1 MGFHQDHPYGSARFA
16 TEKEVRREFRKKG
29 GVPIGFYGGRLLFHA
44 RQAGALLIGGAGSGK
59 FVSVLAHIMADQGR
73 SKSQPPRYA
82 ILDPK
87 GELAAVIGRGLV
99 HAGAHVYCINPYRLH
114 GLPDHSVAL
123 LAHLVPT
130 SPMLVPDS
138 RRAAMTLLPES
149 GGGEARFF
157 EHKAQNWLDA
167 LLRGLVH
174 LDGEVSL
181 LSLYELVGMIR
192 AAPDSWALQSEAMA
206 AKGEPDLAVTY
217 AEMLGMAEDSRKT
230 YESVMAEISNALAFM
245 ADPAL
250 QRTFTGAAGADFT
263 LDVLT
268 ADDGRPVTV
277 FLMMP
282 AELIAQNAALIRQ
295 FFSTLRTLKQR
306 KPAAPTV
313 NLVMDEAAR
322 LGRFPEIA
330 EFFSIGRGF
339 GLSPLAVYQD
349 IGQIRDNLG
358 QNGATTLTNSAD
370 VEVYLG
376 GGIADLETAQH
387 LSRKLGNTTL
397 ALDDSLTNER
407 GKRAKREMLHGIL
420 FGGADPVKGGL
431 ALRALDY
438 EMHHQRKQARSLLT
452 PDEIL
457 AMPADKA
464 LVWASGYGVRPFAVD
479 KLPYYT
485 RCAYAGRFFPNPFHD
500 RDMSRVLVRTRFGM
514 RSRRVIVEAVPE
526 SYRDFPQYRNGEW
539 AFIDGYRPSSSL
551 QSKGGGGFASIWR

>member
-1 MGFHQDHPYGSARFA
+1 MGFHEDHPFGSARFA
-16 TEKEVRREFRKKG
+16 TAKEVRRAFRKAG
-29 GVPIGFYGGRLLFHA
+29 GIPIGFFAGRLLFHS

-59 FVSVLAHIMADQGR
+59 FVSVLSHIMADQGR
-73 SKSQPPRYA
+73 GRDQPPRYA

-123 LAHLVPT
+123 LAHLVPG
-130 SPMLVPDS
+130 SPLLVADS
-138 RRAAMTLLPES
+138 RRVAMTLLPDS

-157 EHKAQNWLDA
+157 EQKAQNWLDA

-174 LDGEVSL
+174 LNGEVSF
-181 LSLYELVGMIR
+181 LSLYDLVGMIR
-192 AAPDSWALQSEAMA
+192 AAPDSWAQQSESMA

-230 YESVMAEISNALAFM
+230 YDSVMAEISNALAFM

-250 QRTFTGAAGADFT
+250 QRTFTGKAASDFT

-268 ADDGRPVTV
+268 AGDGRSVYV
-277 FLMMP
+277 FLIMP

-306 KPAAPTV
+306 KPEAPPV
-313 NLVMDEAAR
+313 NLVLDEAAR

-330 EFFSIGRGF
+330 EFHSIGRGF

-358 QNGATTLTNSAD
+358 PNGAMTLSASAD
-370 VEVYLG
+370 VEIYLG
-376 GGIADLETAQH
+376 GGISDLDTAQL
-387 LSRKLGNTTL
+387 LSRKLGQQTL
-397 ALDDSLTNER
+397 ALDDALTNER
-407 GKRAKREMLHGIL
+407 AGRAKREMLHEML
-420 FGGADPVKGGL
+420 FGGADPVKAGL

-438 EMHHQRKQARSLLT
+438 EMRHQRKQARSLMT

-457 AMPADKA
+457 AMPANKA

-479 KLPYYT
+479 KVPYYT
-485 RCAYAGRFFPNPFHD
+485 RRAYAGRFFPNPFHD
-500 RDMSRVLVRTRFGM
+500 RDQSHVHVATRFGT
-514 RSRRVIVEAVPE
+514 RSRRVIREAVPKA
-526 SYRDFPQYRNGEW
+526 YRDFPQYRSGEW
-539 AFIDGYRPSSSL
+539 AFIAGYRPHV
-551 QSKGGGGFASIWR
+551 

>member
-1 MGFHQDHPYGSARFA
+1 MGFHEDHPFGSARFA
-16 TEKEVRREFRKKG
+16 TAKEVRRAFHKSG
-29 GVPIGFYGGRLLFHA
+29 GIPVGFFAGRLLFHF

-59 FVSVLAHIMADQGR
+59 FVSVLAHIMADHGR
-73 SKSQPPRYA
+73 GKGQQPRYA
-82 ILDPK
+82 VLDPK

-123 LAHLVPT
+123 LAHLVPG
-130 SPMLVPDS
+130 SPLLVADS
-138 RRAAMTLLPES
+138 RRVAMTLLPDS

-157 EHKAQNWLDA
+157 EHKAHNWLDA

-174 LDGEVSL
+174 LDGGVSL

-192 AAPDSWALQSEAMA
+192 AAPDSWAQTSAAMA

-230 YESVMAEISNALAFM
+230 YDSVMAEISNALAFM

-250 QRTFTGAAGADFT
+250 QRTFTGTVGADFT

-268 ADDGRPVTV
+268 EQGNRPVYV
-277 FLMMP
+277 FLIMP

-306 KPAAPTV
+306 KPEAPPV

-330 EFFSIGRGF
+330 EFYSIGRGF

-349 IGQIRDNLG
+349 IGQIRENLG
-358 QNGATTLTNSAD
+358 PNGAMTLSASAD
-370 VEVYLG
+370 VEIYLG
-376 GGIADLETAQH
+376 GGISDLETAQH
-387 LSRKLGNTTL
+387 LSRKLGQQTL
-397 ALDDSLTNER
+397 SLNDALTNSR
-407 GKRAKREMLHGIL
+407 AARAKREMLHGML
-420 FGGADPVKGGL
+420 FGGADPVKAGI

-438 EMHHQRKQARSLLT
+438 EMGHQRKQARSLMT

-457 AMPADKA
+457 AMPANKA

-479 KLPYYT
+479 KVPYYAC
-485 RCAYAGRFFPNPFHD
+485 RAYAGWFFPNPFHD
-500 RDMSRVLVRTRFGM
+500 RDQSRVRVPTLWGM
-514 RSRRVIVEAVPE
+514 RNRRVTVEAVPE
-526 SYRDFPQYRNGEW
+526 AYRDFPQYVNGEW
-539 AFIDGYRPSSSL
+539 AFIEGYRPHV
-551 QSKGGGGFASIWR
+551 

>member
-1 MGFHQDHPYGSARFA
+1 MGFHEDHPFGSARFA
-16 TEKEVRREFRKKG
+16 TAKEVRRAFCKRG
-29 GVPIGFYGGRLLFHA
+29 GIPVGFFGGRLLFHS
-44 RQAGALLIGGAGSGK
+44 RQAGVLLIGGAGSGK

-73 SKSQPPRYA
+73 GKNQPPRYA

-123 LAHLVPT
+123 LAHLVPG
-130 SPMLVPDS
+130 SPLLVANS
-138 RRAAMTLLPES
+138 RRVAMTLLPES

-157 EHKAQNWLDA
+157 EQKAQNWLDA
-167 LLRGLVH
+167 LLRGLVY
-174 LDGEVSL
+174 LDGGVSL
-181 LSLYELVGMIR
+181 VSLYELVGMIR
-192 AAPDSWALQSEAMA
+192 AAPDSWALQSKAMA

-230 YESVMAEISNALAFM
+230 YDSVMAEISNALAFI
-245 ADPAL
+245 ADPAS
-250 QRTFTGAAGADFT
+250 QRTFTGAASADFT

-268 ADDGRPVTV
+268 QADGRPVYV
-277 FLMMP
+277 FLIMP
-282 AELIAQNAALIRQ
+282 DGLIAQNAALIRQ

-306 KPAAPTV
+306 KANTPTV

-330 EFFSIGRGF
+330 EFYSIGRGF

-349 IGQIRDNLG
+349 IGQIRENLG
-358 QNGATTLTNSAD
+358 PNGAMTLSASAD
-370 VEVYLG
+370 VEIYLG
-376 GGIADLETAQH
+376 GGISDLETAQH
-387 LSRKLGNTTL
+387 LSRKLGQQTL

-407 GKRAKREMLHGIL
+407 AKRAKREMLHGML
-420 FGGADPVKGGL
+420 FGGADPAKAGI

-438 EMHHQRKQARSLLT
+438 EMRHQRKQARLLMT

-457 AMPADKA
+457 AMPTDKA

-479 KLPYYT
+479 KVPYYT
-485 RCAYAGRFFPNPFHD
+485 RRAYAGRFFPNPFHD
-500 RDMSRVLVRTRFGM
+500 RDQNQVRVPTLWGM
-514 RSRRVIVEAVPE
+514 RSRRVVVEAVPE
-526 SYRDFPQYRNGEW
+526 PYQDFPQYRNGEW
-539 AFIDGYRPSSSL
+539 VFIEGYHPP
-551 QSKGGGGFASIWR
+551 ASPPNMSGATP

>member
-1 MGFHQDHPYGSARFA
+1 MGFYQEYPYGSARFA
-16 TEKEVRREFRKKG
+16 TAQEVRRAFRNKG
-29 GVPIGFYGGRLLFHA
+29 GVPIGFFAGRLLFHS

-59 FVSVLAHIMADQGR
+59 FVSILAHIMADQGR
-73 SKSQPPRYA
+73 DRDQPPRYA

-114 GLPDHSVAL
+114 GLPNHSVAL
-123 LAHLVPT
+123 LAHLLPG
-130 SPMLVPDS
+130 SSLLVADS
-138 RRAAMTLLPES
+138 RRAARTLLPES

-174 LDGEVSL
+174 LDGGVSP
-181 LSLYELVGMIR
+181 LSLYELVGLIR
-192 AAPDSWALQSEAMA
+192 AQPEGWKQQSEAMA

-217 AEMLGMAEDSRKT
+217 AEMLGMAEESRKT
-230 YESVMAEISNALAFM
+230 YDSVLAEVGNALAFM

-250 QRTFTGAAGADFT
+250 QRTFTSASASDFT

-268 ADDGRPVTV
+268 QSDARAVYV
-277 FLMMP
+277 FLIMP
-282 AELIAQNAALIRQ
+282 AELITQNAALIRQ

-306 KPAAPTV
+306 KPSAPTV

-330 EFFSIGRGF
+330 EFYSMGRGF

-358 QNGATTLTNSAD
+358 PNGAMTLSASAD
-370 VEVYLG
+370 VEIYLG
-376 GGIADLETAQH
+376 GGISDLETAQH
-387 LSRKLGNTTL
+387 LSRKLGQQTL
-397 ALDDSLTNER
+397 AVDDALTNER
-407 GKRAKREMLHGIL
+407 AKRAKREMMHGAL
-420 FGGADPVKGGL
+420 FGGADPIKTGL

-438 EMHHQRKQARSLLT
+438 EIGHQRKQARSLLT

-457 AMPADKA
+457 AMPAGKA
-464 LVWASGYGVRPFAVD
+464 LVWASGYSMRPFVVD
-479 KLPYYT
+479 KVPYYT
-485 RCAYAGRFFPNPFHD
+485 RRSYAGQFFPNPFHD
-500 RDMSRVLVRTRFGM
+500 RDQSRVRIPTRFGM
-514 RSRRVIVEAVPE
+514 RSRRVIVEAVPAA
-526 SYRDFPQYRNGEW
+526 YRGFPQFKNGEW
-539 AFIDGYRPSSSL
+539 AFIDGYRPKAQPSL
-551 QSKGGGGFASIWR
+551 